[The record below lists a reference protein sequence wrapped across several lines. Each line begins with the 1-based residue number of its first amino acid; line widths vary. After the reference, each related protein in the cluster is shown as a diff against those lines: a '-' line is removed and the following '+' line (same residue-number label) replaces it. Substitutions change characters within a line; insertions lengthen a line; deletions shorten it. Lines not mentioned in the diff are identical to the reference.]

1 MKKRLS
7 VTNLVGVLALNV
19 VSGAVSIVCQR
30 AFKLTKYLTYILSE
44 AAPKIMKISL
54 ITPL

>member
-7 VTNLVGVLALNV
+7 VTNLDGFLALNV
-19 VSGAVSIVCQR
+19 VYGAVSK
-30 AFKLTKYLTYILSE
+30 AFKLTKYLTYIFAE